1 MDEVLIPSTA
11 ILPDPVVKKMDAS
24 VVIKGDVPITED
36 DYVRLHACAG
46 GVALNAEGTVAVSV
60 KVVRSGKY
68 NNQETATSVDYCK
81 SPSPKHNEGLR
92 EAMRQGLLVRV
103 CAEHRKPHDT
113 RKFVDR
119 GMFKVVR
126 EDELTFRL
134 EKEAVVDGS
143 SESDESADEIF
154 SDAAS
159 GAQAAVIAAMNTP
172 LPAQPVIAPPP
183 AEHPPAAKRARLYGG
198 PITTVLHGNRFRSRN
213 EARLATFL
221 KALNVDYEY
230 EGTTF
235 AMANGCRYT
244 PDFYLPAQKLWIEFK
259 PQYPHLEEMAKV
271 SELCRR
277 GYNVILMYGDV
288 FVPPFGVEAAGGGAF
303 GRAYAHG
310 GAIRGMM
317 WDGHGKRIAGEAAFV
332 WVNGDVDIVACK
344 SALEMSA
351 AAQPV
356 ALVAAYTA
364 ARTAQ
369 FE

>member
-1 MDEVLIPSTA
+1 MDQVFIPA
-11 ILPDPVVKKMDAS
+11 ILPDAVRKMDSS
-24 VVIKGDVPITED
+24 VVMKGDVPITED
-36 DYVRLHACAG
+36 DYVRLHTCAG
-46 GVALNAEGTVAVSV
+46 GVALNTEGTVAVSV

-92 EAMRQGLLVRV
+92 EAMRQGLMVRV

-113 RKFVDR
+113 KKFVDR

-134 EKEAVVDGS
+134 EKDAIELSS

-159 GAQAAVIAAMNTP
+159 GAQAAVIAAINTP
-172 LPAQPVIAPPP
+172 LPAASGQSDQPA
-183 AEHPPAAKRARLYGG
+183 HPPAAKRARLYGG
-198 PITTVLHGNRFRSRN
+198 PITTFLHGNRFRSRN

-221 KALNVDYEY
+221 KALNVEYEY

-244 PDFYLPAQKLWIEFK
+244 PDFYLPAQRLWIEFK

-288 FVPPFGVEAAGGGAF
+288 FVPPFGVEAASGGAF

-317 WDGHGKRIAGEAAFV
+317 WDNHGKRIAGEGAFV

-351 AAQPV
+351 ATQPA
-356 ALVAAYTA
+356 ALVAAYNA

>member
-1 MDEVLIPSTA
+1 MES
-11 ILPDPVVKKMDAS
+11 S
-24 VVIKGDVPITED
+24 VVMKGDIPITED

-46 GVALNAEGTVAVSV
+46 GVALNAEGTIAVSV

-68 NNQETATSVDYCK
+68 NNRETANSVDYCK

-92 EAMRQGLLVRV
+92 ETMRRGLMIRV

-113 RKFVDR
+113 RKFFDR
-119 GMFKVVR
+119 GLFLVVR
-126 EDELTFRL
+126 EDESTFRL
-134 EKEAVVDGS
+134 EKHVLVIESSSSDGDL
-143 SESDESADEIF
+143 EESADEIF

-159 GAQAAVIAAMNTP
+159 GAQAAVLDAMNIP
-172 LPAQPVIAPPP
+172 LPTPAAASTVSVAEPP
-183 AEHPPAAKRARLYGG
+183 AKRARLYGG
-198 PITTVLHGNRFRSRN
+198 PITTYLHGNRFRSRN

-230 EGTTF
+230 EKTTF
-235 AMANGCRYT
+235 AMANGSRYT
-244 PDFYLPAQKLWIEFK
+244 PDFYLPAQRLWIEFK

-277 GYNVILMYGDV
+277 GYNVVLMYGDV
-288 FVPPFGVEAAGGGAF
+288 FVPPFGVETATGGAF

-310 GAIRGMM
+310 SAIRGMM
-317 WDGHGKRIAGEAAFV
+317 WDGHGKRIAGEGAFV
-332 WVNGDVDIVACK
+332 WINGDVDIIACK

-351 AAQPV
+351 ATQPS
-356 ALVAAYTA
+356 ALVAAYNA

>member
-1 MDEVLIPSTA
+1 
-11 ILPDPVVKKMDAS
+11 
-24 VVIKGDVPITED
+24 
-36 DYVRLHACAG
+36 
-46 GVALNAEGTVAVSV
+46 
-60 KVVRSGKY
+60 
-68 NNQETATSVDYCK
+68 
-81 SPSPKHNEGLR
+81 
-92 EAMRQGLLVRV
+92 VRV

-113 RKFVDR
+113 RKFVNR
-119 GMFKVVR
+119 GLFLVVR

-134 EKEAVVDGS
+134 EKQSNQSIVLESSTDGDSEA
-143 SESDESADEIF
+143 SADEIF

-159 GAQAAVIAAMNTP
+159 GAQAAVLAAMNTP
-172 LPAQPVIAPPP
+172 LPVANTVFPAAAAAVELPVA
-183 AEHPPAAKRARLYGG
+183 APAAKRARLYGG
-198 PITTVLHGNRFRSRN
+198 PIATFLHGNRFRSRN

-230 EGTTF
+230 EGATF

-277 GYNVILMYGDV
+277 GYNVVLMYGDV
-288 FVPPFGVEAAGGGAF
+288 FVPPFGVDAASGGAF

-310 GAIRGMM
+310 SAIRGMM

-351 AAQPV
+351 ATQPA
-356 ALVAAYTA
+356 ALVAAYNA

>member
-1 MDEVLIPSTA
+1 
-11 ILPDPVVKKMDAS
+11 MDAS
-24 VVIKGDVPITED
+24 VVMKGDVPITED

-46 GVALNAEGTVAVSV
+46 GVALNAEGTLAVSV

-68 NNQETATSVDYCK
+68 NNRETPNSVDYCK

-92 EAMRQGLLVRV
+92 EAMRQGVLIRV

-134 EKEAVVDGS
+134 EKDGIVIS
-143 SESDESADEIF
+143 SDEESADEIF

-159 GAQAAVIAAMNTP
+159 GAQAAVLASMVP
-172 LPAQPVIAPPP
+172 LPDALPEVQVVPQVDAVAAAEP
-183 AEHPPAAKRARLYGG
+183 AVKRARLYGG
-198 PITTVLHGNRFRSRN
+198 PITTYLHGHRFRSRN

-221 KALNVDYEY
+221 KALDVDYEY

-235 AMANGCRYT
+235 AMANGSRYT
-244 PDFYLPAQKLWIEFK
+244 PDFYLPAQRLWIEFK

-277 GYNVILMYGDV
+277 GFNVVLMYGDV

-310 GAIRGMM
+310 SAIRGMM
-317 WDGHGKRIAGEAAFV
+317 WDAHGKRVAGEAAFV